1 MATSEATLSEERPG
15 AALGEQRKGISF
27 VRKMTYAFA
36 VLASLGVAGLATSAS
51 AAPGAP
57 MGVTAPDS
65 TTQVYMTPM
74 ERRMMERRMMRRH
87 MERRM
92 MRREMM
98 RREMRRDMRRGM

>member
-1 MATSEATLSEERPG
+1 MRKFTYALAILAPLATAGFATS
-15 AALGEQRKGISF
+15 
-27 VRKMTYAFA
+27 V
-36 VLASLGVAGLATSAS
+36 S

-57 MGVTAPDS
+57 MGVAAPDAV
-65 TTQVYMTPM
+65 TQVYMTPM